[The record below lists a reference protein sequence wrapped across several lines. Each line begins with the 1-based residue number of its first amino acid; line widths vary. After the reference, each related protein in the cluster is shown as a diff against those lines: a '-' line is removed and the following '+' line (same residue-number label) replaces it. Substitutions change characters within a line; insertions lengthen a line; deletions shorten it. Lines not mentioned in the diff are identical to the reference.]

1 MGCVVLDDF
10 LYVLGG
16 TNRHNEVLQVTVQ
29 CDVSGAYPDCG
40 LRIFKIIGSATLLI
54 SNDVDPDPVGSAFIW
69 VRGSGSAFRRY
80 IMKGKAEFNQQ
91 IFGVFFRRK
100 LYFSSLNLKKAA
112 NL

>member
-54 SNDVDPDPVGSAFIW
+54 SNDVDPDPSDPHSFGS
-69 VRGSGSAFRRY
+69 VDPDSDP
-80 IMKGKAEFNQQ
+80 E
-91 IFGVFFRRK
+91 V
-100 LYFSSLNLKKAA
+100 
-112 NL
+112 